1 MKRFPVLLEQIS
13 SKIWNTTIK
22 IPELKTP
29 LPIVPSLQDEQK
41 VVDLLT
47 KMFEQ
52 HKGRILVVTG
62 AGISTDSGIPDY
74 RGDQGT

>member
-1 MKRFPVLLEQIS
+1 MNRSVVQQIR
-13 SKIWNTTIK
+13 NVTIK

-29 LPIVPSLQDEQK
+29 LPIMPSLQDEYK

-62 AGISTDSGIPDY
+62 AGK
-74 RGDQGT
+74 